1 MELAKFDELDS
12 LIKGILYI
20 EQANPNECY
29 YWSNP
34 AQPEES
40 VKTHYDF
47 SKPYPFL
54 VGRRKHQN
62 RKKLEININ
71 IYLKFLME
79 KNYSEFLLY
88 GKII

>member
-40 VKTHYDF
+40 VKTLYDF

-54 VGRRKHQN
+54 VRA
-62 RKKLEININ
+62 
-71 IYLKFLME
+71 KF
-79 KNYSEFLLY
+79 NFLLLY
-88 GKII
+88 KRENGGIG